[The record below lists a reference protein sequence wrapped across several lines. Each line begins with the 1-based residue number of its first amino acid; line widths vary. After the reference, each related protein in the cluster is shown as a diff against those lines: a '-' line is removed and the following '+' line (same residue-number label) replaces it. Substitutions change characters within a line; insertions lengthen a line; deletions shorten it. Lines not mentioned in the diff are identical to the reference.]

1 MNNFIFNIQSLYIIF
16 LKKLGKIFYK
26 HKRYLMSSKPEYNL
40 FEKFELDEKNDSY
53 IYFKKY
59 FYKSIFIEDDKIRE
73 YSIKKSIELNDYDK
87 KNTKDLYFLEFGVYK
102 GISINTFSK
111 FVHNIH
117 GFDSFEGL
125 TEDWKGFYREKGSF
139 NLNGKIPSMKK
150 NVTIHK
156 GLVQET
162 LNDFL
167 KKENPKI
174 CFVHMDLDTYESSKF
189 VLENIKPYMLNNS
202 VILFD
207 ELYNYS
213 GWKNGEHMAL
223 TETFEEDSYE
233 YIAFSKTGK
242 RACIKCIS

>member
-1 MNNFIFNIQSLYIIF
+1 
-16 LKKLGKIFYK
+16 
-26 HKRYLMSSKPEYNL
+26 
-40 FEKFELDEKNDSY
+40 
-53 IYFKKY
+53 
-59 FYKSIFIEDDKIRE
+59 
-73 YSIKKSIELNDYDK
+73 
-87 KNTKDLYFLEFGVYK
+87 
-102 GISINTFSK
+102 
-111 FVHNIH
+111 
-117 GFDSFEGL
+117 
-125 TEDWKGFYREKGSF
+125 
-139 NLNGKIPSMKK
+139 MKK